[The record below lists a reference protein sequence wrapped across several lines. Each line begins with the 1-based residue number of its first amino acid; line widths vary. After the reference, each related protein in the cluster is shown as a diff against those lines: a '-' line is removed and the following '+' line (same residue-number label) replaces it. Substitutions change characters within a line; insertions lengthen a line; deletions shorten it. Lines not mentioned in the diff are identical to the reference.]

1 MSQKKYHGGRETS
14 KPVLERPVRLT
25 WSLQLVAEEN
35 LKEATDTSGAAAAAA
50 TTPTPTTTSA
60 RTTTAATTKWDKSE
74 IHSE

>member
-35 LKEATDTSGAAAAAA
+35 LKEATDTSGATAAAA
-50 TTPTPTTTSA
+50 TTPTTTSA
-60 RTTTAATTKWDKSE
+60 TTTTAATTKWDKSE

>member
-35 LKEATDTSGAAAAAA
+35 LKEATDTSGAAAAAV
-50 TTPTPTTTSA
+50 TTPTTTSA
-60 RTTTAATTKWDKSE
+60 PTTTAATTKWDKSE